1 MPADEKADRKTADA
15 SDTHTHTHIDT
26 HMDTHIDTHVDKFV
40 GVLVLMRHAR
50 HIVGSPES
58 HMFQLASELSGGL
71 RFVKKALSA
80 RRPLNHSSCDCDGS
94 GAGSSRST
102 KRSSGRSTGRCSS
115 SGGQTVCAT
124 ATNTSES
131 VFKMEEESWDS
142 QLTRM
147 WSVDVPLSA
156 GSFGFLGAN
165 LRPTARLELAE
176 TSSNQSAGCLAPL
189 FHRCMRSTPL
199 APGVRYIPHPWSG
212 YPICCMPHTWCG
224 NPICCMQ
231 YACSTATKP
240 QGTMATSSAC
250 KKQVAHA
257 TRQHSNKA

>member
-1 MPADEKADRKTADA
+1 
-15 SDTHTHTHIDT
+15 
-26 HMDTHIDTHVDKFV
+26 MDTLIDTHVDKFV
-40 GVLVLMRHAR
+40 GALVLMRHAR
-50 HIVGSPES
+50 HIVGSPAS
-58 HMFQLASELSGGL
+58 HMFQLASEISGGL
-71 RFVKKALSA
+71 RFVKKALAA
-80 RRPLNHSSCDCDGS
+80 RRTLNHSSCDCDGS

-115 SGGQTVCAT
+115 SGGQTLCAT

-176 TSSNQSAGCLAPL
+176 TSSDESAGCLVPL
-189 FHRCMRSTPL
+189 LLRCMRSTL
-199 APGVRYIPHPWSG
+199 APAVRYMPHASSG
-212 YPICCMPHTWCG
+212 TPICCMPHAWCG
-224 NPICCMQ
+224 TPICCMQ

-240 QGTMATSSAC
+240 QGNMATGSPC
-250 KKQVAHA
+250 NKQIVHA
-257 TRQHSNKA
+257 TRQQSNKVSKQTSQEATHATSNK